1 MNESDSYAQKRLMAV
16 GDIEVVDLAAFLI
29 WILGGKSVL
38 ENLDLELSRQSAQAV
53 QSLTGH
59 CCGLT
64 ECACDFMI
72 VLTWYQTSV
81 EICGQS
87 E

>member
-38 ENLDLELSRQSAQAV
+38 ENLDLELSRQSASRSKFDWKFLRFDRV
-53 QSLTGH
+53 CL
-59 CCGLT
+59 
-64 ECACDFMI
+64 
-72 VLTWYQTSV
+72 
-81 EICGQS
+81 
-87 E
+87 